1 LKKGPVKL
9 LFLLRKDPYIENRS
23 ALAIKLRLP
32 QGHPGRA
39 RFFEFHDQPWFPKT
53 IRDGVTDAL
62 QFILSLGGVYRSIA
76 PRLSEAI
83 EVCWAERVVDLC
95 SGGGG
100 PWMWLRRSVSVANGR
115 PVMVY
120 LTDKYPNISAFD
132 SAEEK
137 TGGQIAFYSQSVD
150 ASNLPAELWGF
161 RTLFTSFHH
170 FAPDEAVAILQN
182 AVDSGQG
189 IGIFEAPR
197 RHPLTILATVLMLL
211 GGFLTAPFIRPFS
224 ILRLF
229 WTYVI
234 PVIPLVLL
242 FDGVVSCL
250 RAYSQ
255 NELAELVRQVKSGN
269 YMWQIGEQPGGLTPI
284 TFLIGTPRAV
294 RVNAPQSLR

>member
-1 LKKGPVKL
+1 MDDSTVTVALVVAAEPDAHKL
-9 LFLLRKDPYIENRS
+9 SRTARNPD
-23 ALAIKLRLP
+23 
-32 QGHPGRA
+32 GA
-39 RFFEFHDQPWFPKT
+39 RFFEFHDQAWFPKT

-83 EVCWAERVVDLC
+83 EACGAERVVDLC

-100 PWMWLRRSVSVANGR
+100 PWLWLYRSVSVANGR
-115 PVMVY
+115 AVTVC
-120 LTDKYPNISAFD
+120 LTDKYPNIPAFD
-132 SAEEK
+132 SAKENAR
-137 TGGQIAFYSQSVD
+137 GQITFHPQGVD
-150 ASNLPAELWGF
+150 AANLPAELLGF

-182 AVDSGQG
+182 AVDSSQG

-197 RHPLTILATVLMLL
+197 RHPLTILSTVLILL
-211 GGFLTAPFIRPFS
+211 GGFATAPFIRPFS
-224 ILRLF
+224 ISRLF

-255 NELAELVRQVKSGN
+255 NELAELAGQVKSGN
-269 YMWQIGEQPGGLTPI
+269 YVWRIGEQRGGIAPI
-284 TFLIGTPRAV
+284 TFLIGIPGAL
-294 RVNAPQSLR
+294 AIKASQSCS